1 GAAVLAREGEG
12 VKDRVLRVALVLAG
26 VAGLLLRDQYAGPGQ
41 ELVRCHA
48 GNLCVS
54 FALYFVA
61 TFLPWPGRFGRLLS
75 AGLALAAVELFE
87 ATDGFGVM
95 ANTYDPLDF
104 VANAAGVGLALGL
117 DALVRRGGG
126 AGPRPARRA

>member
-1 GAAVLAREGEG
+1 VR
-12 VKDRVLRVALVLAG
+12 DRVLRVALVLAG
-26 VAGLLLRDQYAGPGQ
+26 AAGLLLLGRYAGPGQ
-41 ELVRCHA
+41 VLVRSYA

-87 ATDGFGVM
+87 ATGGFGVA

-104 VANAAGVGLALGL
+104 AANAVGVGLALGL
-117 DALVRRGGG
+117 DALVRKGGG
-126 AGPRPARRA
+126 GSSPARPA

>member
-1 GAAVLAREGEG
+1 
-12 VKDRVLRVALVLAG
+12 VALVLAG
-26 VAGLLLRDQYAGPGQ
+26 VAVLLLRDRYAGPGQ
-41 ELVRCHA
+41 ELVRCYA

-61 TFLPWPGRFGRLLS
+61 TFLPWPRRQGKHARLLS

-87 ATDGFGVM
+87 ATDGFGVA

-104 VANAAGVGLALGL
+104 AANAVGVGLALGL

-126 AGPRPARRA
+126 SGPSPARAG